1 MKKFFM
7 EALKDME
14 NIARIRCE
22 VLDARL
28 NVSFAKEK
36 AGENSNKT
44 RGVELKT
51 ARQL

>member
-7 EALKDME
+7 EAVKDME

-36 AGENSNKT
+36 AGENSKKASKL
-44 RGVELKT
+44 ELNT
-51 ARQL
+51 AR